1 MTPDETEEDVAADI
15 FKYDIPAMPVV
26 DEHGALLGI
35 VTVDDAWDAIEDD
48 VSGDKTKAS
57 VGKVLGIVLAV
68 VLLLALYTLIVLQL
82 AGVVGVAGVSGP
94 AA

>member
-1 MTPDETEEDVAADI
+1 MKKTHDHRVP
-15 FKYDIPAMPVV
+15 FWKNPRFRY
-26 DEHGALLGI
+26 GG
-35 VTVDDAWDAIEDD
+35 
-48 VSGDKTKAS
+48 VSTMI
-57 VGKVLGIVLAV
+57 LC